1 MQAVLFFHLLTISLS
16 HIQIFCFTFLLFYL
30 FTFKQ
35 MVSVFDLH
43 KQYGR
48 VDALRGLSF
57 SVDEGEIYGIIG
69 PDGAGKTSL
78 FRILATLMLPDG
90 GRATVDGLDVVR
102 DYRELRRRI
111 GYMPGRFSLYQDL
124 SVEENLQFFASVF
137 NTTVEQNYGLI
148 KDVYSRLEPFK
159 ARRAGKLSGGMKQ
172 KLALCCAL
180 IHAPRVLLL
189 DEPTTGVDPVSRRE
203 FWQMLQRISKEHGI
217 TVLVSTPYMD
227 EASWC
232 DRISLM
238 QGGRLLQ
245 TGTPAEI
252 CESYSANLFAVRSD
266 DMHRL
271 LGDLKECPCVMSAF
285 SFGDS
290 IHVTLDGVTA
300 SSALTEYLQQ
310 RGHAGV
316 EVKRIRPSVEDC
328 FMSLMKNQTV

>member
-1 MQAVLFFHLLTISLS
+1 MQAVLFSHLLTISLS
-16 HIQIFCFTFLLFYL
+16 HLKKCFLTFSPSHFL
-30 FTFKQ
+30 TFKN
-35 MVSVFDLH
+35 MIYVDNLR

-78 FRILATLMLPDG
+78 FRILATLLLPDG
-90 GRATVDGLDVVR
+90 GRATVDGLDAVR

-124 SVEENLQFFASVF
+124 SVEENLRFFASVF
-137 NTTVEQNYGLI
+137 GTTIEQNYGLI

-189 DEPTTGVDPVSRRE
+189 DEPTTGV
-203 FWQMLQRISKEHGI
+203 
-217 TVLVSTPYMD
+217 VSTPYMD

-238 QGGRLLQ
+238 QGGLLLQ
-245 TGTPAEI
+245 TGTPCEI

-271 LGDLKECPCVMSAF
+271 LGDLKECPCAASAF

-290 IHVTLDGVTA
+290 IHVALDGVTA

-310 RGHAGV
+310 RGHTGV

-328 FMSLMKNQTV
+328 FMSLMKSQTV

>member
-1 MQAVLFFHLLTISLS
+1 MHCKQFYFLTLS
-16 HIQIFCFTFLLFYL
+16 PSHFL
-30 FTFKQ
+30 TFKN

-57 SVDEGEIYGIIG
+57 SVGEGEIYGIIG

-90 GRATVDGLDVVR
+90 GRATVDGLDVVC

-124 SVEENLQFFASVF
+124 SVEENLRFFASVF
-137 NTTVEQNYGLI
+137 GTTIERNYGLI
-148 KDVYSRLEPFK
+148 RDVYSRLEPFK
-159 ARRAGKLSGGMKQ
+159 TRRAGKLSGGMKQ

-203 FWQMLQRISKEHGI
+203 FWQMLKRISHDSGI

-245 TGTPAEI
+245 TGTPGKI
-252 CESYSANLFAVRSD
+252 CESYSANLFAVRGD

-271 LGDLKECPCVMSAF
+271 LLDLKACLCATSAF

-290 IHVTLDGVTA
+290 IHVTLDEAAA
-300 SSALTEYLQQ
+300 SHTLLEYLQQ
-310 RGHAGV
+310 RGHTCV
-316 EVKRIRPSVEDC
+316 ELKKIRPSVEDC
-328 FMSLMKNQTV
+328 FMSLMKG

>member
-1 MQAVLFFHLLTISLS
+1 MHCKHFYFLTFSPSHSL
-16 HIQIFCFTFLLFYL
+16 
-30 FTFKQ
+30 TFKN

-48 VDALRGLSF
+48 IDALRGLSF

-90 GRATVDGLDVVR
+90 GRATVDGLDIVR
-102 DYRELRRRI
+102 DYRELRLRI

-172 KLALCCAL
+172 KLALSCAL

-238 QGGRLLQ
+238 QGGLLLQ
-245 TGTPAEI
+245 TGTPGEV

-271 LGDLKECPCVMSAF
+271 LGDMKSCPCATSAF

-290 IHVTLDGVTA
+290 IHVTLDESAA
-300 SSALTEYLQQ
+300 SHTLLEYLQR
-310 RGHAGV
+310 RGHTCV
-316 EVKRIRPSVEDC
+316 ELKKIRPSVEDC
-328 FMSLMKNQTV
+328 FMSLMKSQTV

>member
-1 MQAVLFFHLLTISLS
+1 
-16 HIQIFCFTFLLFYL
+16 
-30 FTFKQ
+30 
-35 MVSVFDLH
+35 MVSVYDLH

-48 VDALRGLSF
+48 VDALRGLTF
-57 SVDEGEIYGIIG
+57 SVGEGEIYGIIG

-78 FRILATLMLPDG
+78 FRILATLLLPDG
-90 GRATVDGLDVVR
+90 GRATVDGLDAVR

-124 SVEENLQFFASVF
+124 SVEENLRFFASVF
-137 NTTVEQNYGLI
+137 GTTIERNYGLI
-148 KDVYSRLEPFK
+148 RDVYSRLEPFK

-203 FWQMLQRISKEHGI
+203 FWQMLKRISRDNGI

-252 CESYSANLFAVRSD
+252 CKSYSANLFAIRSD

-271 LGDLKECPCVMSAF
+271 LLDLKACPCATSAF

-290 IHVTLDGVTA
+290 IHVTLDDVIA
-300 SSALTEYLQQ
+300 PSALLEYLQQ
-310 RGHAGV
+310 RGHTCV
-316 EVKRIRPSVEDC
+316 EVKQLRPSVEDC
-328 FMSLMKNQTV
+328 FISITGQYVKQ

>member
-1 MQAVLFFHLLTISLS
+1 MHCKQFYFLTFSPS
-16 HIQIFCFTFLLFYL
+16 HFLTFNNMIY
-30 FTFKQ
+30 
-35 MVSVFDLH
+35 VDNLH

-48 VDALRGLSF
+48 IDALRGLSF
-57 SVDEGEIYGIIG
+57 SVDEGEIYGVIG

-78 FRILATLMLPDG
+78 FRILATLLLPDG
-90 GRATVDGLDVVR
+90 GRATVDGLDAVR

-124 SVEENLQFFASVF
+124 SVEENLRFFASVF

-227 EASWC
+227 EYMDEASWC

-238 QGGRLLQ
+238 QCGRLLQ
-245 TGTPAEI
+245 TGMPAEI
-252 CESYSANLFAVRSD
+252 CESYSANLFAVRGD
-266 DMHRL
+266 YMHRL
-271 LGDLKECPCVMSAF
+271 LFDLKACPCATSAF

-290 IHVTLDGVTA
+290 IHVTLDEAAA
-300 SSALTEYLQQ
+300 SHTLLEYLQR
-310 RGHAGV
+310 RGHTCV
-316 EVKRIRPSVEDC
+316 ELKKIRPSVEDC
-328 FMSLMKNQTV
+328 FMSLMKSQTV

>member
-1 MQAVLFFHLLTISLS
+1 MHCKQFYFLTFSPS
-16 HIQIFCFTFLLFYL
+16 HFL
-30 FTFKQ
+30 TFKN
-35 MVSVFDLH
+35 MIYVDNLY
-43 KQYGR
+43 KQCGK

-57 SVDEGEIYGIIG
+57 SVGEGEIYGIIG

-78 FRILATLMLPDG
+78 FRILATLLLPDG

-124 SVEENLQFFASVF
+124 SVEENLRFFASVF
-137 NTTVEQNYGLI
+137 GTTIEQNYGLI

-232 DRISLM
+232 DRISLI
-238 QGGRLLQ
+238 QGGILLQ
-245 TGTPAEI
+245 TGTPGEV
-252 CESYSANLFAVRSD
+252 CESYSERLFAVHSD

-271 LGDLKECPCVMSAF
+271 LNDMKSCPCATSTF

-290 IHVTLDGVTA
+290 IHVTLDEAAA
-300 SSALTEYLQQ
+300 SHTLLEYLQQ
-310 RGHAGV
+310 RGHTCV
-316 EVKRIRPSVEDC
+316 ELKKIRPSVEDC
-328 FMSLMKNQTV
+328 FMSLMKG

>member
-1 MQAVLFFHLLTISLS
+1 MHCKHFYFLTFSPSHSL
-16 HIQIFCFTFLLFYL
+16 
-30 FTFKQ
+30 TFKN

-48 VDALRGLSF
+48 IDALRGLSF

-90 GRATVDGLDVVR
+90 GRATVDGLDIVR
-102 DYRELRRRI
+102 DYRELRLRI

-172 KLALCCAL
+172 KLALSCAL

-203 FWQMLQRISKEHGI
+203 FWHMLQRISKEHGI

-238 QGGRLLQ
+238 QGGLLLQ
-245 TGTPAEI
+245 TGTPGEV

-266 DMHRL
+266 DMHGL
-271 LGDLKECPCVMSAF
+271 LNDLKECACVATSF

-290 IHVTLDGVTA
+290 MHVTLDEAAA
-300 SSALTEYLQQ
+300 SHTLWEYLQR
-310 RGHAGV
+310 RGHTGI
-316 EVKRIRPSVEDC
+316 EVKGIRPSVEDC
-328 FMSLMKNQTV
+328 FMSLMKGQTV